1 MANPYDN
8 DKRLLELL
16 ERWQSGDFTRADEQ
30 ELQAL
35 TDSDAFRRETA
46 EGYMAVPEADHAKHL
61 ASLQQRLQA
70 RSGTARK
77 LYFPQMLAAAAAIG
91 VIILGVIWLMPST
104 LSEKAGVSGEISQ
117 SPEPTRTLTDTISS
131 IGSDSPDLAEVPS
144 RSAAVERSRD
154 MAENTPF
161 NTDLP
166 DLAAAPSRSTAPER
180 LKDMSEINLSQTA
193 LPGSSYPT
201 MARPDSVNQLLSY
214 GSSAPAAPG
223 AGEVAASERVATVQT
238 DDEAKAEEVLD
249 EVDMSQYNTL
259 PTKKAKTKAKPKAAT
274 PAGKEAPK
282 KASNAA
288 SAQPSGGWDAFNDY
302 LRRNARLPE
311 QARQNNVSG
320 IVRIRFTLD
329 QNNKPGS
336 FIVLKSLGFGCDEA
350 ARQLIEAYTW
360 QPGSNNE
367 VTVDVPFVR

>member
-46 EGYMAVPEADHAKHL
+46 EGYMSVPEADHAQHL
-61 ASLQQRLQA
+61 ASLRQRLQA

-77 LYFPQMLAAAAAIG
+77 LYFPQMLAAAAAVGI
-91 VIILGVIWLMPST
+91 IILGVVWLMPST
-104 LSEKAGVSGEISQ
+104 EKAAVSGEISQ
-117 SPEPTRTLTDTISS
+117 SAEMTDTTMV
-131 IGSDSPDLAEVPS
+131 GSDS
-144 RSAAVERSRD
+144 
-154 MAENTPF
+154 
-161 NTDLP
+161 P
-166 DLAAAPSRSTAPER
+166 DLAAAPSRSAAAEHSRDMAGAFPGQTADSPDLVAAPSGSVPAER
-180 LKDMSEINLSQTA
+180 SRDMSGVNMSQTA

-201 MARPDSVNQLLSY
+201 MAREDSSNKPSSY
-214 GSSAPAAPG
+214 GASAPALPN
-223 AGEVAASERVATVQT
+223 AGDVAASEKVSAVQT

-249 EVDMSQYNTL
+249 EVDMKYGNAL
-259 PTKKAKTKAKPKAAT
+259 
-274 PAGKEAPK
+274 PK
-282 KASNAA
+282 KAPAKAKEQPESKKKV
-288 SAQPSGGWDAFNDY
+288 SKPSQAQPSGGWDAFNDY

-320 IVRIRFTLD
+320 IVRVKFTLD
-329 QNNKPGS
+329 QNNKPGA

-360 QPGSNNE
+360 QSGSNNE